1 MDMLDVH
8 KVYVR
13 VYRPP
18 TGLSATL
25 RTDTWTGNPGRS
37 SSTRLW
43 SPTSRQ
49 FLTGGKIV
57 GESEDYDSAPKAED
71 VVHEE
76 FDRHPSRRQQRVS
89 GQIPFGQVRHRFQ

>member
-1 MDMLDVH
+1 MDQESWTVEFDPPLVADVAS
-8 KVYVR
+8 VSDGV
-13 VYRPP
+13 
-18 TGLSATL
+18 A
-25 RTDTWTGNPGRS
+25 
-37 SSTRLW
+37 
-43 SPTSRQ
+43 
-49 FLTGGKIV
+49 KIV